1 MFKNESYI
9 IEQWIQHYLLEG
21 VNHFYL
27 IDNGSTDDYECKIK
41 KYMNKITLVKDK
53 NELWLGMQLE

>member
-1 MFKNESYI
+1 MHFLSIIAMFKNESYI

-27 IDNGSTDDYECKIK
+27 IDNGSTDDY
-41 KYMNKITLVKDK
+41 
-53 NELWLGMQLE
+53 